1 MKDYQL
7 FFDAVECE
15 ELFKFLHVDAPKDE
29 VEYII
34 HNAPKEEV
42 RTYCIFTCRARLL
55 SRSVWITSLT
65 ICRVFFSSATCNSVF
80 VVAGDYESKGSW
92 NESGQTSEEEK
103 EGEGRGIQLLCVLTA
118 WSCAR
123 LSVEHCRRKS
133 AITATIGSA
142 YNSVYS

>member
-65 ICRVFFSSATCNSVF
+65 ICRVFLAQQHVTACSLLQVITKAKAAETKAGKPPKKKKKEKAEVFSFCVCWQLE
-80 VVAGDYESKGSW
+80 VAPGF
-92 NESGQTSEEEK
+92 
-103 EGEGRGIQLLCVLTA
+103 QLSIVGGKVQ
-118 WSCAR
+118 SQQR
-123 LSVEHCRRKS
+123 LDPL
-133 AITATIGSA
+133 
-142 YNSVYS
+142 